1 MGTAVGIE
9 VQTFIA
15 NLERHLTNVAPGRL
29 HSETCLHDL
38 PEWDSLQALVV
49 VASFDWDYGVTISAD
64 EFAGTKTI
72 HDLHAL
78 IDQKLHQ

>member
-1 MGTAVGIE
+1 MGIE